1 MRLTINDHIGY
12 FPPFNWQDIYDA
24 TRQNSLPNVVLG
36 QCPNVGS
43 TVLLEPQHHEH
54 AVNWLPL
61 LWQLV
66 ILKSC
71 RPDLKLAL
79 SAPFSA
85 PNWHRLLAALGIIP
99 LEGNVTPSPPT
110 PQLTLTESQVLLT
123 LLDGTHTQ
131 QLASRLNRDIRT
143 VSSHKKRA
151 MDKVGLR
158 HNGELYALGALLY
171 DREDT
176 MPAVFL
182 PPAEQRV
189 LASLLHNGSVT
200 ATARLLGKSV
210 KTVSG
215 QKLNIMRRFGVPHEV
230 ALFAVAVTQQ
240 GTTGNFYRVLP

>member
-1 MRLTINDHIGY
+1 
-12 FPPFNWQDIYDA
+12 
-24 TRQNSLPNVVLG
+24 
-36 QCPNVGS
+36 
-43 TVLLEPQHHEH
+43 
-54 AVNWLPL
+54 
-61 LWQLV
+61 
-66 ILKSC
+66 
-71 RPDLKLAL
+71 
-79 SAPFSA
+79 
-85 PNWHRLLAALGIIP
+85 
-99 LEGNVTPSPPT
+99 
-110 PQLTLTESQVLLT
+110 
-123 LLDGTHTQ
+123 
-131 QLASRLNRDIRT
+131 
-143 VSSHKKRA
+143 

-240 GTTGNFYRVLP
+240 GTTGSFYRVLP